1 MGSSSF
7 FPAGG
12 EMCMEEG
19 RRPAGRRGAKKQA
32 AVEHHKANR
41 QPQRGLGVA
50 QLEKIRLHNQMLAAY
65 RSAGSSGLHPP
76 ATAAQPQAPPFAAAS
91 PSFQQSY
98 RLTETE
104 RGIVPVPVPEQHYYG
119 YDYDGHHH
127 HHLLPYSS
135 SPPPPSLFAH
145 DVRDSSGH
153 RLGQPPQQQQH
164 YWMMSSASEGS
175 RSSSHGSAEELDL
188 ELRL

>member
-12 EMCMEEG
+12 EMCMEG

-32 AVEHHKANR
+32 AAEHHKANR

-76 ATAAQPQAPPFAAAS
+76 ATAAQPQAPPFAAAW
-91 PSFQQSY
+91 Y
-98 RLTETE
+98 EDEKGLA
-104 RGIVPVPVPEQHYYG
+104 
-119 YDYDGHHH
+119 
-127 HHLLPYSS
+127 L
-135 SPPPPSLFAH
+135 
-145 DVRDSSGH
+145 
-153 RLGQPPQQQQH
+153 
-164 YWMMSSASEGS
+164 MSSWS
-175 RSSSHGSAEELDL
+175 RADAARTHPMLNIRFDL
-188 ELRL
+188 KL

>member
-1 MGSSSF
+1 MMIQNCF
-7 FPAGG
+7 
-12 EMCMEEG
+12 E
-19 RRPAGRRGAKKQA
+19 
-32 AVEHHKANR
+32 
-41 QPQRGLGVA
+41 
-50 QLEKIRLHNQMLAAY
+50 
-65 RSAGSSGLHPP
+65 
-76 ATAAQPQAPPFAAAS
+76 
-91 PSFQQSY
+91 
-98 RLTETE
+98 ETE

-119 YDYDGHHH
+119 YDYDG

-153 RLGQPPQQQQH
+153 RLGQPPPQLQH

-175 RSSSHGSAEELDL
+175 RSSHGSAEELDL